1 MKNKTI
7 EEMNEKMHDII
18 DKDKP
23 LTERM
28 SEVALFMRP
37 QLNGKQ
43 VTEVIERT
51 LDEFEEHEPD
61 GTDYIIMR
69 VEFHADDVL
78 GFGDE
83 EYAYTGFTLKESDEE

>member
-1 MKNKTI
+1 
-7 EEMNEKMHDII
+7 
-18 DKDKP
+18 
-23 LTERM
+23 
-28 SEVALFMRP
+28 
-37 QLNGKQ
+37 

-61 GTDYIIMR
+61 GHDYIIMR